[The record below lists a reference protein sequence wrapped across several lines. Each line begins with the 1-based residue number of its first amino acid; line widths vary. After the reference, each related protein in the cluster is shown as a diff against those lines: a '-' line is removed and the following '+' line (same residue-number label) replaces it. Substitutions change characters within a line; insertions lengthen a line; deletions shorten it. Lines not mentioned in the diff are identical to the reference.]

1 MIEKELGNFVDKFT
15 KKVDLKIF
23 VGTWNVAGQTF
34 FKDLSLME
42 FLYPPSLNKSS
53 PDIYFIGLQ
62 EIVKLSANYVLI
74 SSNQP
79 KVDQWKIILKNNLDK
94 INR

>member
-1 MIEKELGNFVDKFT
+1 M
-15 KKVDLKIF
+15 F

-34 FKDLSLME
+34 YKDLSLME
-42 FLYPPSLNKSS
+42 FLFPSSLNKSA
-53 PDIYFIGLQ
+53 PDMYLIGLQ
-62 EIVKLSANYVLI
+62 EIVALSANYVLI